1 MELKEFIMRYTFG
14 KPMLLQVYKWNP
26 FRIDFSGYV
35 DGDMLVDEYGEFIC
49 SIEKL
54 DTDYYVLEFGADSK
68 ELYVTLVLKSK

>member
-1 MELKEFIMRYTFG
+1 MELKEFIMRYTFS

-35 DGDMLVDEYGEFIC
+35 DGDMLVDEYGESIC

-54 DTDYYVLEFGADSK
+54 DTSVTYNSLESAPNSS
-68 ELYVTLVLKSK
+68 T